1 MKMKWLG
8 LIILIGLYTLLSG
21 TSIAADEKESGK
33 KEEGIPSHVLNISK
47 DNTYPNS
54 TDDQELLEAEEITK
68 ELMEDTDVR
77 ITNPQLIEMLN
88 ETTLKPSPFAIG
100 YRGEIFLGRW
110 PLAYES
116 KETNINWEYQ
126 EINVNELSNHGGEA
140 TEKINY
146 VQKEEKSI
154 KGGLT
159 SRISHSDQM
168 LKLILLE
175 AQKNTKLPLS
185 FNTVIG
191 RGTKQNNSYAVPTN
205 KVGILHAYAPAVNE
219 KGEVAFGDVYIK
231 LKGSKKTL
239 SVKNVT
245 RQGIGAWIPIQDHV
259 SFSFELK

>member
-1 MKMKWLG
+1 MNKRWLV
-8 LIILIGLYTLLSG
+8 LITFIAFLTVVNAA
-21 TSIAADEKESGK
+21 SISAEDKENS
-33 KEEGIPSHVLNISK
+33 KENSIPNHVLNISK

-54 TDDQELLEAEEITK
+54 TDDQELLEAEEITQ
-68 ELMEDTDVR
+68 ELLEESDVR

-88 ETTLKPSPFAIG
+88 ETSLKPSPFAIG

-126 EINVNELSNHGGEA
+126 EINVNELNNHGGKLN
-140 TEKINY
+140 EKISY
-146 VQKEEKSI
+146 VQKEEKEV

-168 LKLILLE
+168 MKLILLE

-191 RGTKQNNSYAVPTN
+191 KGTKQNNTYAVPMN
-205 KVGILHAYAPAVNE
+205 KVGLLHAYAPAVNE
-219 KGEVAFGDVYIK
+219 KGDVTFGDVYIK

-239 SVKNVT
+239 AVKNVT

-259 SFSFELK
+259 GFSFELK

>member
-1 MKMKWLG
+1 MKRKWLG
-8 LIILIGLYTLLSG
+8 LIIFIGIFMFISAG
-21 TSIAADEKESGK
+21 SISAENKKAEKESA
-33 KEEGIPSHVLNISK
+33 IPNHVLNISK

-68 ELMEDTDVR
+68 ELMEDTDIRVK
-77 ITNPQLIEMLN
+77 NPQLIEMLN
-88 ETTLKPSPFAIG
+88 ETSLKPSPFAIG

-126 EINVNELSNHGGEA
+126 EINTNEYSNHGGKQ
-140 TEKINY
+140 TEKLSY
-146 VQKEEKSI
+146 VQKEEKQI

-168 LKLILLE
+168 MKLILLE

-191 RGTKQNNSYAVPTN
+191 KGTKQNNTYGVPTN

-219 KGEVAFGDVYIK
+219 KGEVTFGDVYIQ

-239 SVKNVT
+239 NVKNVT

-259 SFSFELK
+259 SFSFEVK